1 MKKYLAP
8 LFFTLLTF
16 FLLWDVFIKGLV
28 PVPFDILAGH
38 YFPWKDYVWLGLDAG
53 VPLKN
58 FQLFDVVFQIYPWR
72 SFSVEAF
79 MNGEFPLWNPYNL
92 LGTPHLANLPTAS
105 LYPLN
110 IIFLVIPFL
119 PAWVLYIGLQTILAG
134 TFMYLFLRSLRL
146 TLLAS
151 LFGGTVFAFSSF
163 LMMRYE
169 FGIVG
174 HTFLWVPLALFSIE
188 KWINKFSFKW
198 WLLGVFSLLF
208 MFLGGYFQAM
218 LYGFAVVISYLVYKL
233 FLKRQYK
240 SKSKYLY
247 IIGFLITPL
256 LLASIALLP
265 FVETILNSSRA
276 VGYEAT
282 GAIDFLMSPQ
292 RLVGFLVPDFFGN
305 PATANFWGEISY
317 TEFAIYAGVIP
328 FIFALY
334 SLLENKDKNVIFWA
348 AIFLISLL
356 LLVNSQLSR
365 LPYVLNIPMLSS
377 LLPSRLTSTINL
389 SIAMLSAYGFS
400 FFHGQLIKKDTS
412 LKRMWYTLAFFGIV
426 FASIWFFVLNA
437 HSLIPDAGFLDNLI
451 ISKRNL
457 ILPSMIF
464 GSAILVIAAISTT
477 KFRKYYPLGLVVL
490 LLITSFDLI
499 RQARKYNPFVSVSLA
514 FAQTDSLNLIQNQQI
529 PARVMITHQELFPV
543 NTNINYRISMIDGY
557 DSVHS
562 KRTEQLLS
570 VLNLEAVDA
579 KNTNSSRV
587 TFSANESSTAIN
599 LLSPE
604 FVYTLDREIDS
615 PRFDLIQSEGRTRLY
630 KNKDTYPRVYLTK
643 DVLVKTKENEI
654 LTEVLNLALKGK
666 KDVVLE
672 ESVEL
677 TDFLLSPESS
687 AEIINYEP
695 NKVKVISNSNSD
707 AILVLNDA
715 FTKDWRVFVNGEESK
730 LHRANYALRAV
741 KVPPGESSV
750 EFIYDPKSFKIGKW
764 VSITT
769 LIFLVGII
777 LYARFRQKRS

>member
-72 SFSVEAF
+72 SFSVETF

-188 KWINKFSFKW
+188 KWIHKFYFKW

-317 TEFAIYAGVIP
+317 TEFAIYAGVMP

-365 LPYVLNIPMLSS
+365 LPYELNIPMLSS

-400 FFHGQLIKKDTS
+400 FFHGQLTKKNTS
-412 LKRMWYTLAFFGIV
+412 LVRMWYTLAFFGVV

-437 HSLIPDAGFLDNLI
+437 HSLFPDASSLDNLI

-464 GSAILVIAAISTT
+464 ASAILVIAAISTT
-477 KFRKYYPLGLVVL
+477 RFRKYYPLGLVVL
-490 LLITSFDLI
+490 LLVTSFDLI
-499 RQARKYNPFVSVSLA
+499 RQARKYNPFVSPTLA
-514 FAQTDSLNLIQNQQI
+514 FAQTESLNILEHQMV
-529 PARVMITHQELFPV
+529 PARVMITHQELFPA
-543 NTNINYRISMIDGY
+543 NTNLNYRVSMLDGY
-557 DSVHS
+557 DSVHPS
-562 KRTEQLLS
+562 RIEELLS
-570 VLNLEAVDA
+570 TLNLEEVTT
-579 KNTNSSRV
+579 KTVSSGRV
-587 TFSANESSTAIN
+587 TFNASETSSAIN
-599 LLSPE
+599 FVSTE
-604 FVYTLDREIDS
+604 YVYTLDRKLEDPS
-615 PRFDLIQSEGRTRLY
+615 FELIFNEGRTRLY
-630 KNKDTYPRVYLTK
+630 RNLDAFPRAYLTK
-643 DVLVKTKENEI
+643 DILVKSEDA
-654 LTEVLNLALKGK
+654 EVLAEVLKLAEEGK
-666 KDVVLE
+666 AGVVLE
-672 ESVEL
+672 EHVEMTDMPL
-677 TDFLLSPESS
+677 TDDSE
-687 AEIINYEP
+687 AIIIEYEP
-695 NKVKVISNSNSD
+695 NKVTIKVNSNTDS
-707 AILVLNDA
+707 ILVLNDS
-715 FTKDWRVFVNGEESK
+715 FDKGWRVFINGQENSLYK
-730 LHRANYALRAV
+730 ANYALRAV
-741 KVPPGESSV
+741 KVPLGDHAV

-769 LIFLVGII
+769 LIFLVGTI